1 MVHNNHVVHRRLHVR
16 QDGLL
21 DTPTAAG
28 LTSASVAQT
37 GVTANSFVFNT
48 AAATDPAANHNNV
61 NFSESPTATFTQAA
75 PTNTSDDSSAA
86 SPNSDASST
95 SPSAVSSS
103 SGSDIPMGT
112 VIGACLGALA
122 GCIFLILVGL
132 CLYRRGNKPRPRSP
146 SNAHKAQSDK
156 ERAWGKLEDDHEDKW
171 EGKDGNKHSQKGVVS
186 VGPMESLTMFKK
198 GTPSMRTTYTV
209 GGSTPDP
216 EHGIQL
222 PPIAPF
228 DHPFAQYHTGLAE
241 KLAMEDDSN
250 AELPQPRPFLARVDT
265 VPPISWDGDTVG
277 RDSFLSLSSNTA
289 MSPGLDLSLPTPKLT
304 SSEPHHWES
313 AEVMHFDHSAQNA
326 AVEDDDGPRGRASSV
341 MDPTA
346 EPRRKSSNNPFFG
359 ARMSI
364 NSTHSRSHSRS
375 HSRANSQSRA
385 SSRAASPDPETM
397 PEMPAPPALAYTR
410 EEKGKYR
417 AITPPSPRSS
427 VHSGASTIT
436 GVNPSFNSNNPF
448 KDPPI
453 TSGLSPTI
461 PPMVPFSSAGN
472 GHESKDSH
480 DRALAS
486 LIAALGPTANA
497 EDVEERLRVAH
508 ASLQPSIVSEVSA
521 YTEGGDTLRE
531 SWPVPPSRPQPG
543 YN

>member
-1 MVHNNHVVHRRLHVR
+1 MVHNSHVVHRRIHVR
-16 QDGLL
+16 QDDPL

-28 LTSASVAQT
+28 LTAASVAQT
-37 GVTANSFVFNT
+37 GATANSFVFNT
-48 AAATDPAANHNNV
+48 AAATDPAANHDNV
-61 NFSESPTATFTQAA
+61 NFSESPTATFTQPA
-75 PTNTSDDSSAA
+75 PSNTSDNSSDA
-86 SPNSDASST
+86 SSNSDASST

-122 GCIFLILVGL
+122 GCILIILIGL
-132 CLYRRGNKPRPRSP
+132 WLYRRGNKPRPRSP

-171 EGKDGNKHSQKGVVS
+171 EGKDGNKHTQKGVVS

-198 GTPSMRTTYTV
+198 GTPSMRTTYT
-209 GGSTPDP
+209 
-216 EHGIQL
+216 
-222 PPIAPF
+222 
-228 DHPFAQYHTGLAE
+228 YHAGLAE

-250 AELPQPRPFLARVDT
+250 AELPQPRPFLARVET
-265 VPPISWDGDTVG
+265 APPISWDGDTVG
-277 RDSFLSLSSNTA
+277 RDSFLSLSSNNA

-313 AEVMHFDHSAQNA
+313 AEVMHFDHNAQA
-326 AVEDDDGPRGRASSV
+326 AVEDDGPRGRASSV

-346 EPRRKSSNNPFFG
+346 EPPRKSNNNPFFG

-364 NSTHSRSHSRS
+364 RSTHSRSHSRS

-397 PEMPAPPALAYTR
+397 PEMPAPPPVAYTR

-436 GVNPSFNSNNPF
+436 GVNSGFNSNNPF
-448 KDPPI
+448 KDPPL

-461 PPMVPFSSAGN
+461 PPIVPLFSAGN

-486 LIAALGPTANA
+486 LIAALGPTATT
-497 EDVEERLRVAH
+497 EDVQERLRVAH

-521 YTEGGDTLRE
+521 YTEGDDTLRE